1 MPMFDDPKKEL
12 QRLQE
17 QLLAQEEESAPEEA
31 FPEADFD
38 EELDDIIRLISDEK
52 KPPQVSRET
61 AYRNFANNY
70 GQEPEVEEEEESA
83 ALYCDEIEDEPQ
95 PKKKEKG
102 IGGLVFLAVLET
114 LGILAIT
121 AWWVKFLWL

>member
-12 QRLQE
+12 QWLQE

-31 FPEADFD
+31 FPESDFD

-61 AYRNFANNY
+61 AVRNFANNY
-70 GQEPEVEEEEESA
+70 GREPEEEEEESV
-83 ALYCDEIEDEPQ
+83 ALYCDDTNDVPQ

-114 LGILAIT
+114 LGILAI
-121 AWWVKFLWL
+121 AGWWVKFLWL

>member
-12 QRLQE
+12 QWLQE

-31 FPEADFD
+31 FPESDFD

-70 GQEPEVEEEEESA
+70 GQEPEEEESA
-83 ALYCDEIEDEPQ
+83 ALYCDDTNDVPQ

-114 LGILAIT
+114 LGILAIA